1 MKIEALEDIKSG
13 GYLLTAGDSIT
24 VPDDIGAHWCAH
36 GWAKDT
42 AGTVPTGERRV
53 INTAVS
59 VSPAA
64 QGQSAQTNTAKG

>member
-24 VPDDIGAHWCAH
+24 VPDESGAHWCAH

-42 AGTVPTGERRV
+42 AGIVQTGERRV
-53 INTAVS
+53 LNATVTVTQAAHGQ
-59 VSPAA
+59 AA
-64 QGQSAQTNTAKG
+64 QTIEG